1 MSFFLGKNLFVGST
15 TWEKE
20 KHEALHVL
28 KNCFPPCRR
37 VFLCCAWEESLQPR
51 CCRGRTTGQAR
62 KGKWG
67 REVKVLLVF
76 HSPFASGLLPLPL
89 SPCQTSLFFWGIPES
104 LSLEKPS
111 QVTEFQ
117 LCPIPTLSSSPEC
130 HLQGWALHPLPG
142 QPLPMSDLSGKKFP
156 PSSEQCG
163 GIRCQET
170 GSTCSHNLCRQL
182 RSVLSSGFVQKT
194 FIPPRQSQLFVG
206 LQIQRIF
213 SPKG

>member
-1 MSFFLGKNLFVGST
+1 MINCQWRRKKKKYSFCGVCSILKNPRVFRVGLRCPWAAVSGLCHLHGKNFFLRFGWSFLSFSKWPKRFIQPLQPPNLQGIVRMSFFLGKNLFVGST

-89 SPCQTSLFFWGIPES
+89 SPCQTFLFFEES
-104 LSLEKPS
+104 QNP
-111 QVTEFQ
+111 
-117 LCPIPTLSSSPEC
+117 
-130 HLQGWALHPLPG
+130 
-142 QPLPMSDLSGKKFP
+142 
-156 PSSEQCG
+156 
-163 GIRCQET
+163 
-170 GSTCSHNLCRQL
+170 
-182 RSVLSSGFVQKT
+182 
-194 FIPPRQSQLFVG
+194 
-206 LQIQRIF
+206 
-213 SPKG
+213 